1 MSPNRIA
8 EFVKPFLVLIS
19 VLFVLV
25 FFYGVL
31 TGEDDDNDFTVTVV
45 YDCNTVLANKND
57 YSNSLVDTC
66 ERLRISSL

>member
-1 MSPNRIA
+1 MSPNRLA
-8 EFVKPFLVLIS
+8 ELIKPFLVLIS

-25 FFYGVL
+25 FVYGVL
-31 TGEDDDNDFTVTVV
+31 TGDHDDNDFSVTVV

-66 ERLRISSL
+66 ERLK